1 MAQELDENFKSV
13 SEEVQ
18 SEISFRIIFFLFG
31 YCLYLSRSLF
41 FCYSAIYFGTLVWLE
56 FVT

>member
-18 SEISFRIIFFLFG
+18 SEISFRIIFFF
-31 YCLYLSRSLF
+31 
-41 FCYSAIYFGTLVWLE
+41 VWLLPVLE
-56 FVT
+56 

>member
-41 FCYSAIYFGTLVWLE
+41 FCYSAIYFGTLV
-56 FVT
+56 